1 MNNPIVVTFKNT
13 FLLWFLL
20 SVFFINPSKAQIK
33 VGAAQTES
41 YLPIIKEKKIGVVA
55 HASSLIINNG
65 KSVHLIDSL
74 LAHNIDIKK
83 VFAPEHG
90 FRSEADNGE
99 DFENTIDPKTQLPLI
114 SLHGKHKKPQ
124 PEDLKDID
132 VIVFDIQDVGVR
144 FYTYL
149 STLHLVMEAC
159 AENNISLLILDRP
172 NPNAHYVDGPVLE
185 NEFKS
190 FLGMHNV
197 PIVYGLTLG
206 EYAKMIN
213 EEGWLKNKIKCK
225 FEIIPIK
232 NYTHKT
238 PYSLA
243 VRPSPNLPNDT
254 SVNLYP
260 SLCLLEQTPVSI
272 GRGTEMQ
279 FQIYGHP
286 DFKNETFYFKP
297 QPNFGAKY
305 PKQEDVICYGTD
317 LRKEKRLDKIE
328 IKWLLNAY
336 EMILDK
342 EKFFFDGFKRIAG
355 TNTLQQQIEMG
366 LSEEKIRASWKPKL
380 EHFKK
385 MRSKYLLYED

>member
-1 MNNPIVVTFKNT
+1 MVVTFKNT

-90 FRSEADNGE
+90 FRSESDNGE

-213 EEGWLKNKIKCK
+213 EEGWLENKIK
-225 FEIIPIK
+225 
-232 NYTHKT
+232 T
-238 PYSLA
+238 
-243 VRPSPNLPNDT
+243 
-254 SVNLYP
+254 
-260 SLCLLEQTPVSI
+260 LEP
-272 GRGTEMQ
+272 
-279 FQIYGHP
+279 P
-286 DFKNETFYFKP
+286 
-297 QPNFGAKY
+297 
-305 PKQEDVICYGTD
+305 
-317 LRKEKRLDKIE
+317 
-328 IKWLLNAY
+328 
-336 EMILDK
+336 
-342 EKFFFDGFKRIAG
+342 
-355 TNTLQQQIEMG
+355 
-366 LSEEKIRASWKPKL
+366 
-380 EHFKK
+380 
-385 MRSKYLLYED
+385 